1 MHMRWSLPLAA
12 LVLTGCVVH
21 LDLEDDKPLQ
31 RAVHTGER
39 STVGYFYALKPTC
52 EAEMLPEITVLKS
65 PLHGNITFEAGEA
78 YPHYTSSN
86 IRSACNQNPA
96 PGTLLLYQ
104 SGTGFEGVDSFQISV
119 RYPNS
124 HVKTLTYQVAVR

>member
-1 MHMRWSLPLAA
+1 MARPSMRNFAIVCVMQETRSRAFGGMHMRWSLPLAA

-39 STVGYFYALKPTC
+39 ATVGYFYALKPTC

-65 PLHGNITFEAGEA
+65 PLRGNISFEA
-78 YPHYTSSN
+78 
-86 IRSACNQNPA
+86 
-96 PGTLLLYQ
+96 
-104 SGTGFEGVDSFQISV
+104 
-119 RYPNS
+119 
-124 HVKTLTYQVAVR
+124 